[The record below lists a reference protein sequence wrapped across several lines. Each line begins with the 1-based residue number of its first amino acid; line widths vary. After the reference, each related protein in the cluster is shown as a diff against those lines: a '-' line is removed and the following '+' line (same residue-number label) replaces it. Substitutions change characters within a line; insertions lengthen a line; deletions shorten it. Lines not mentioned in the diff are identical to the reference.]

1 MDGLLYGYDLI
12 LSARSF
18 KVVAV
23 AHATRGQERPAHVGR
38 RAVPGRAASPYS
50 RASRSRIRRSAGIA
64 QAGPEPVR
72 NAGRTPRADFPHG
85 SAALRCI
92 GRSDTEAGAM
102 SPLHLARA
110 KPARHALGTE
120 PSPAPPRS
128 AGGNAPPIIPSGP
141 CFCTA
146 PPPTRPLERL
156 VWPKPAR
163 LPATAAGDF
172 FPPPAMPALHR
183 EAKKPPAA
191 ASHFVPPFGCGP
203 VVPRPIDSHR
213 GRDRRGPEAR
223 KD

>member
-1 MDGLLYGYDLI
+1 MSGDALCR
-12 LSARSF
+12 A
-18 KVVAV
+18 AQP
-23 AHATRGQERPAHVGR
+23 AHIRERP
-38 RAVPGRAASPYS
+38 
-50 RASRSRIRRSAGIA
+50 
-64 QAGPEPVR
+64 GPESGARPASHR
-72 NAGRTPRADFPHG
+72 PGLNLSETQDAPPRADFPHG

-183 EAKKPPAA
+183 EAKKTARRRQPLRSALRVRAGRPP
-191 ASHFVPPFGCGP
+191 
-203 VVPRPIDSHR
+203 SHR
-213 GRDRRGPEAR
+213 QPSRPRQAR
-223 KD
+223 SRSKKGLTT